1 MRATLR
7 SLHTEPR
14 CWQKQ
19 PAWQGKRKPLVLAP
33 HPLAG
38 RFFFQFASK
47 RTEDAGKTELP
58 GPSPG
63 PRGFLPS
70 PAATHLKIC
79 ALPGNLAR
87 GGGSGFALRL
97 LALLSRHR
105 SCLRSSGQG
114 TNFDVCPKPRSEGQ
128 GRMLPAAVG
137 SPRGFEPRRVTALKE
152 GGKALHGS
160 GSSAAPGSRGRV
172 PPRDENQGGPLPS
185 PDAPQSCACSREK
198 LSLAQPRALASPGP
212 KPSPSPPPPPGDGL
226 LLGTPARG
234 GGDTRAEPCFNSRQR
249 SEIGRRMGVRGGSK
263 ACRVLPGTGSSP
275 GAGWAAR

>member
-1 MRATLR
+1 MPKKGERRDLLLSPALPGAAAGTPVRATLR
-7 SLHTEPR
+7 SPHTEPR

-47 RTEDAGKTELP
+47 RTKDAGKTELP
-58 GPSPG
+58 GPSPC

-79 ALPGNLAR
+79 ALPRNLAR

-137 SPRGFEPRRVTALKE
+137 SPRGFEPRHGPKGRGQSPARIGIVCTA
-152 GGKALHGS
+152 GKPGS
-160 GSSAAPGSRGRV
+160 GATPRREPGGSSA
-172 PPRDENQGGPLPS
+172 
-185 PDAPQSCACSREK
+185 
-198 LSLAQPRALASPGP
+198 
-212 KPSPSPPPPPGDGL
+212 KP
-226 LLGTPARG
+226 
-234 GGDTRAEPCFNSRQR
+234 
-249 SEIGRRMGVRGGSK
+249 
-263 ACRVLPGTGSSP
+263 
-275 GAGWAAR
+275 